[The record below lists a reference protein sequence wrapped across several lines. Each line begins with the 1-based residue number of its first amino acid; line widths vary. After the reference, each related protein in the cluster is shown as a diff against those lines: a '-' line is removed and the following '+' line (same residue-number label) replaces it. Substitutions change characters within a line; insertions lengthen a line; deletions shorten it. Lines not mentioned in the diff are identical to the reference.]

1 MTPDLPVSLSSPPL
15 RNSIDMKAET
25 DLSEG
30 TTADFASVF
39 QDDLPRRG
47 AVGLRV
53 ETAVPQVDSEAG
65 ETPEASDSEVAVPT
79 QETEF
84 AEEKVISDDGEQVTL
99 SMPTS
104 TLNIASVGNDETMP
118 RPDENRSGASHTKS
132 TRPDGS
138 ASTDHAPS
146 IPDLRRGH
154 IAEAHRVR
162 TPSRPSKETLTP
174 TRHSTD
180 LRAILPDS
188 PVVPQTPKQHTPA
201 SPAPVAEIRPAR
213 PASRQDNP
221 VRTSP
226 LPARPTD
233 ENALPLT
240 SSIEPVSSQQP
251 TVKSS
256 AQAALR
262 PPITTPARVEA
273 KDLPVNKPT
282 QSQNEM
288 NQAFRTHRVESTAHP
303 VTSERHNAI
312 YSSETRQATIHTLT
326 SKDRPAKAA
335 SSSPHAPDGT
345 RTTELKAATHTASR
359 PVAISLARQDGVP
372 VTTDAPLSLPT
383 PAVVEY
389 GSSRAPT
396 SSDQTPR
403 PIGHTSQPVS
413 PPASAP
419 EVADKPGFDADHS
432 KPAAPAS
439 PVIARRRVSVDPPKP
454 ANSLRTVTPSP
465 AAALPAAQDQPLPTP
480 LRLTSVPPD
489 PIGNAATPRGIPAPP
504 PAPPVPSFDLR
515 RALDPVSGE
524 IAADLRHDLL
534 RDPAAAP
541 VQMQS
546 RVIVPPPS
554 DLAARVAEQM
564 AQIARQLPGGPVE
577 IALNP
582 EELGRVRMQM
592 TTGEA
597 GLTLLVLADRPETL
611 DLLRRHID
619 ILAQEYRALGYASL
633 EFAFGQQGAGGH
645 QGRQAAASTPTSEIR
660 AEPTAPAPAHLP
672 TGSSHGIDIRI

>member
-1 MTPDLPVSLSSPPL
+1 
-15 RNSIDMKAET
+15 
-25 DLSEG
+25 
-30 TTADFASVF
+30 
-39 QDDLPRRG
+39 
-47 AVGLRV
+47 
-53 ETAVPQVDSEAG
+53 
-65 ETPEASDSEVAVPT
+65 
-79 QETEF
+79 
-84 AEEKVISDDGEQVTL
+84 
-99 SMPTS
+99 
-104 TLNIASVGNDETMP
+104 
-118 RPDENRSGASHTKS
+118 
-132 TRPDGS
+132 
-138 ASTDHAPS
+138 
-146 IPDLRRGH
+146 
-154 IAEAHRVR
+154 
-162 TPSRPSKETLTP
+162 
-174 TRHSTD
+174 
-180 LRAILPDS
+180 
-188 PVVPQTPKQHTPA
+188 
-201 SPAPVAEIRPAR
+201 
-213 PASRQDNP
+213 
-221 VRTSP
+221 
-226 LPARPTD
+226 
-233 ENALPLT
+233 
-240 SSIEPVSSQQP
+240 
-251 TVKSS
+251 
-256 AQAALR
+256 
-262 PPITTPARVEA
+262 
-273 KDLPVNKPT
+273 
-282 QSQNEM
+282 
-288 NQAFRTHRVESTAHP
+288 
-303 VTSERHNAI
+303 
-312 YSSETRQATIHTLT
+312 
-326 SKDRPAKAA
+326 
-335 SSSPHAPDGT
+335 
-345 RTTELKAATHTASR
+345 
-359 PVAISLARQDGVP
+359 
-372 VTTDAPLSLPT
+372 
-383 PAVVEY
+383 
-389 GSSRAPT
+389 
-396 SSDQTPR
+396 
-403 PIGHTSQPVS
+403 
-413 PPASAP
+413 
-419 EVADKPGFDADHS
+419 VADKPGFDADHS